1 MIKLIKNH
9 KYYILAMLCIL
20 VCSVISVFFAAK
32 HNVPFAVIPI
42 PVMVIVSGELISLDD
57 ERNANNGTT

>member
-20 VCSVISVFFAAK
+20 VCSVISIFSAVK
-32 HNVPFAVIPI
+32 HNILIAIIPI
-42 PVMVIVSGELISLDD
+42 PVMTIGSAKLIALDD
-57 ERNANNGTT
+57 ERNADNGTT